1 MVWLA
6 RAVDLVSGFLLAAIA
21 LVTFAEAS
29 LRYLFAIQIPDAYTL
44 AGYAQ
49 AIAIFWGIASAT
61 LAGRHITVDL
71 VWDVAGRMG
80 RQAIDVFAAAASTLF
95 LAAFTWMLV
104 KKVVR
109 AHNGFEITSVL
120 HWPIWPFIG
129 IASLGIALACFF
141 AILRTI
147 AALRGRYEGTSPH
160 G

>member
-21 LVTFAEAS
+21 LVTFAEAT
-29 LRYLFAIQIPDAYTL
+29 LRYLFAVQIPDAYTL

-49 AIAIFWGIASAT
+49 AIAIFWGISSAT

-71 VWDVAGRMG
+71 VWELAGRLG
-80 RQAIDVFAAAASTLF
+80 RRAIDVFAALASTLF
-95 LAAFTWMLV
+95 LGAFTWMLL

-109 AHNGFEITSVL
+109 SRNGFEITSVL
-120 HWPIWPFIG
+120 HWPIWPFIA
-129 IASLGIALACFF
+129 IASVGIALACFF
-141 AILRTI
+141 AFLR
-147 AALRGRYEGTSPH
+147 ALEALRGRAEGSPPH